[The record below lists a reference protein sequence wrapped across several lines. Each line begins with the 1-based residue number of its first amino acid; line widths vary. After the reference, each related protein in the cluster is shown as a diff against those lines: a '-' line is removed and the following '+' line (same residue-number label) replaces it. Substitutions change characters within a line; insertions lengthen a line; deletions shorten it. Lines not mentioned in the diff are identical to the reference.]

1 MTSIKSHSTKELQM
15 MRLHL
20 LKGAQSDL
28 NVFGYT
34 IAEIDEEIEF
44 RASQNIPATDCQ
56 DELNERNP
64 ILDMGQSFIP
74 SNSY

>member
-1 MTSIKSHSTKELQM
+1 MTSIKSHSNKELQM

-28 NVFGYT
+28 NVFSYT

-44 RASQNIPATDCQ
+44 RASQRFPQ
-56 DELNERNP
+56 DDEQNP
-64 ILDMGQSFIP
+64 MLDMGQSFIP
-74 SNSY
+74 KTAY

>member
-1 MTSIKSHSTKELQM
+1 MTSIKSHSNKELQM

-28 NVFGYT
+28 NIFNYT
-34 IAEIDEEIEF
+34 IHEIEEEIEF
-44 RASQNIPATDCQ
+44 RASNRLPCD
-56 DELNERNP
+56 DEQNP

-74 SNSY
+74 KTAY

>member
-15 MRLHL
+15 MRIHL
-20 LKGAQSDL
+20 KKGAQHDL

-44 RASQNIPATDCQ
+44 RASQRFPKC
-56 DELNERNP
+56 DEQPENP
-64 ILDMGQSFIP
+64 ILDMGQSIIP
-74 SNSY
+74 KTAY

>member
-44 RASQNIPATDCQ
+44 RASNKIPIWDVEPHTENAF
-56 DELNERNP
+56 L
-64 ILDMGQSFIP
+64 
-74 SNSY
+74 

>member
-34 IAEIDEEIEF
+34 IHEIEEEIDF
-44 RASQNIPATDCQ
+44 RASQRFPQC
-56 DELNERNP
+56 DEQPDNP

>member
-44 RASQNIPATDCQ
+44 RASNKIPIC
-56 DELNERNP
+56 DEQPDNP

-74 SNSY
+74 KTAY

>member
-1 MTSIKSHSTKELQM
+1 MTSIKSHSNKELQM

-28 NVFGYT
+28 NVFNYT

-44 RASQNIPATDCQ
+44 RASNKIPIC
-56 DELNERNP
+56 DEQPENP

-74 SNSY
+74 KTAY

>member
-1 MTSIKSHSTKELQM
+1 MTSIKSHSNKELQM

-34 IAEIDEEIEF
+34 IAEIDDEIEF
-44 RASQNIPATDCQ
+44 RASQRFPQ
-56 DELNERNP
+56 DDEQNP
-64 ILDMGQSFIP
+64 ILDMGTSFIP
-74 SNSY
+74 KTAY

>member
-1 MTSIKSHSTKELQM
+1 MTSINSHSNKELQM

-28 NVFGYT
+28 NIFGYT
-34 IAEIDEEIEF
+34 IAEIEEEIEF
-44 RASQNIPATDCQ
+44 RASQRFPKCAEQ
-56 DELNERNP
+56 PENP

-74 SNSY
+74 KTAY